1 MKFSLKLLILIFFFI
16 NINIAKSDDKVAFI
30 DLDLVLKNS
39 NIGLTL
45 LKELD
50 QINNNNIQELQIKEK
65 ELKKNENDIKAKQNI
80 ISEQEFS
87 KEVDLLRER
96 LKKFRSFKDKMIS
109 DFELKKNDSLKNFFI
124 KISPIIQEYMDK
136 NSIDILLDR
145 KNVFIGK
152 NKSDITNII
161 IDEINKNFN

>member
-1 MKFSLKLLILIFFFI
+1 MKFSLKFLILIFFFI
-16 NINIAKSDDKVAFI
+16 NVNIAKSDDRVAFI

-39 NIGLTL
+39 NIGLTI

-50 QINNNNIQELQIKEK
+50 QINNNNIQKLQIKEK
-65 ELKKNENDIKAKQNI
+65 ELKKNENEIKAKQNI

-96 LKKFRSFKDKMIS
+96 LKKFRSLRDKIIS
-109 DFELKKNDSLKNFFI
+109 DFELKKNASLKKFFI
-124 KISPIIQEYMDK
+124 KINPIIQEYMEK

-161 IDEINKNFN
+161 IDEVNKNFN